1 MPSQKVLVALQPPSP
16 TPLYTWLK
24 LQHFIDKTKLWTVGK
39 TGKGLNWAGLMAHS
53 EGIRMKGGLGNQQP
67 PTRLS

>member
-1 MPSQKVLVALQPPSP
+1 MSSQKLLAPLQRESS
-16 TPLYTWLK
+16 TTLRSRLK
-24 LQHFIDKTKLWTVGK
+24 IEDFIHKSELWTVWK
-39 TGKGLNWAGLMAHS
+39 LGKGLNCARLMAHS